1 MVEFVSVSEC
11 KSNFGRLLD
20 RVRLGD
26 RFIITENGIPI
37 AELRPAQSTEAT
49 RMQIGEKRQQ
59 PAEPQSP
66 V

>member
-1 MVEFVSVSEC
+1 MVVFVSVSEC
-11 KSNFGRLLD
+11 ESNFGRLLD

-37 AELRPAQSTEAT
+37 AELRPVRTTEAT
-49 RMQIGEKRQQ
+49 FMQIGEKYQQ

-66 V
+66 A